1 MSNTGMTPS
10 KKCYDLI
17 RKYEGFSAKPYKD
30 VAGIPTIG
38 YGTTYY
44 PNGVKVTMKDP
55 SVTTGHAETY
65 LEHHVNEVA
74 SSVRRLVK
82 VTLRQGQLDAL
93 TSLVYNIGIGNFS
106 ASTLLRVLNQGK
118 YTAASDQFLV
128 WSKAGGAVSRGL
140 ELRRESEKALFDS

>member
-1 MSNTGMTPS
+1 MIPS

-17 RKYEGFSAKPYKD
+17 RKYEGFSAKPYRD

-44 PNGVKVTMKDP
+44 PNGTRVTMKDP
-55 SVTTGHAETY
+55 PVAAVQAEVF

-74 SSVRRLVK
+74 SSVLRLVK

-93 TSLVYNIGIGNFS
+93 TSLVYNIGIGNFA

-118 YTAASDQFLV
+118 YTAASDQILV
-128 WSKAGGAVSRGL
+128 WSKAGGVVSRGL
-140 ELRRESEKALFDS
+140 ELRRESEKVLFDS

>member
-1 MSNTGMTPS
+1 MIPS
-10 KKCYDLI
+10 QKCYDLI

-65 LEHHVNEVA
+65 LENHVNGVA
-74 SSVRRLVK
+74 SSVLRLVK
-82 VTLRQGQLDAL
+82 VALRQGQLDAL

-118 YTAASDQFLV
+118 YTAASDQILV
-128 WSKAGGAVSRGL
+128 WSKAGGVVVRGL
-140 ELRRESEKALFDS
+140 ELRRESEKVLFDS

>member
-1 MSNTGMTPS
+1 MSNAGMTPS
-10 KKCYDLI
+10 QKCYDII

-44 PNGVKVTMKDP
+44 PNGRHVALTDTAVTREQ
-55 SVTTGHAETY
+55 AETY
-65 LEHHVNEVA
+65 LENHVNGVA
-74 SSVRRLVK
+74 SQILRLVK

-93 TSLVYNIGIGNFS
+93 TSLVYNIGIGNFA

-118 YTAASDQFLV
+118 YTAASDQILV

-140 ELRRESEKALFDS
+140 ERRRDAEQELFNS